1 MQALINVHCRLV
13 YRNNY
18 ITDIICHLI
27 LWFFFITKKYYLD
40 YFALFFLIMQKLRL
54 AVTSNEW
61 VWSSP
66 FLLDSEGVQEITVT
80 QSDGKQVLLYVEVI
94 RMGGAQT
101 KV

>member
-1 MQALINVHCRLV
+1 
-13 YRNNY
+13 
-18 ITDIICHLI
+18 
-27 LWFFFITKKYYLD
+27 
-40 YFALFFLIMQKLRL
+40 MQKLRL

-80 QSDGKQVLLYVEVI
+80 PSDGKQVLLYVEVI